1 MARREKPV
9 GANACGSNAA
19 ANEIPARKAP
29 SREAIE
35 KALEV
40 WQPHYARRLSQ
51 EDAREILENAVG
63 FFRILREWQAQ
74 ERKSEIQ

>member
-9 GANACGSNAA
+9 GTNICGSNGA
-19 ANEIPARKAP
+19 ANEVPARKAP

-74 ERKSEIQ
+74 ERKSDIQ